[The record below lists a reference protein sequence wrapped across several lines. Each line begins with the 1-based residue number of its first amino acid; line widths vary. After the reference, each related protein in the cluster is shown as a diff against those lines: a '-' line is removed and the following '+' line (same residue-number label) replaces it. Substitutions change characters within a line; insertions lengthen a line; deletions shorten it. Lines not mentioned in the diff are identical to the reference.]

1 LFAELYHEA
10 ETAALTSRRGGLAD
24 VDGSVRGGRALAV
37 GLRYD
42 F

>member
-1 LFAELYHEA
+1 MYHEA
-10 ETAALTSRRGGLAD
+10 ETAALTARRGGLAD
-24 VDGSVRGGRALAV
+24 VDAAYGGGRALAV